1 MKKICLLL
9 FTCLLAF
16 IASAQIKTTAP
27 SVKPTI
33 ERVLTSYTYQFS
45 DIKGE
50 RLGSDPGTIQFSST
64 LQSPGSVENK
74 VIGYTGK
81 RTTYWVWE
89 SKLLATEDFEELKR
103 KYKAVYNDI
112 SGGIL
117 KTTTRRFVATGPY
130 ESPSEEQRLWSNQF
144 RINENQAPHSNIV
157 IDLVAENIGFEWVI
171 WLRVYD
177 KERDAD
183 MRPTQQIIEDDQD

>member
-16 IASAQIKTTAP
+16 FASAQIKSTAP

-33 ERVLTSYTYQFS
+33 ERVLTSYSYQFS

-50 RLGSDPGTIQFSST
+50 RLGSDPGTIQFASS
-64 LQSPGSVENK
+64 LQTPGSVENK

-81 RTTYWVWE
+81 RKTYWVWE
-89 SKLLATEDFEELKR
+89 SKLLVTEDFEELKR
-103 KYKAVYNDI
+103 KYKALYNDI
-112 SGGIL
+112 NGGII
-117 KTTTRRFVATGPY
+117 KTTTRRFVATAPY
-130 ESPSEEQRLWSNQF
+130 ESPAEEQRLWSNQF
-144 RINENQAPHSNIV
+144 RLNENQAPHSNLV
-157 IDLVAENIGFEWVI
+157 IDLVAENVGFEWII

-183 MRPTQQIIEDDQD
+183 MRPTQQIIEEDQE

>member
-1 MKKICLLL
+1 
-9 FTCLLAF
+9 
-16 IASAQIKTTAP
+16 
-27 SVKPTI
+27 VKPTI

-50 RLGSDPGTIQFSST
+50 RLSSDPGTIQFRSS

-81 RTTYWVWE
+81 RTTSWVWE

-112 SGGIL
+112 SGGML

-157 IDLVAENIGFEWVI
+157 IDLVAENIGFEWII

-183 MRPTQQIIEDDQD
+183 MRPTQQIIEEDQE